1 MAGYTEFK
9 AWVAVI
15 IGVYLI
21 SGGLGMIIYG
31 SLVIAG
37 TQLMAKEMFDPNNPN
52 PPYPP
57 PPVNPFPPTPPVN
70 PFPPTPPVNPFPPT
84 PNPQF
89 PGGAKQTV
97 STSGLAI
104 GIPVLVLGFPIIYL
118 GYRLLRWGWSNI

>member
-15 IGVYLI
+15 VGVYLI
-21 SGGLGMIIYG
+21 SSGLAMIIYG

-52 PPYPP
+52 PPFP
-57 PPVNPFPPTPPVN
+57 PPTPPS
-70 PFPPTPPVNPFPPT
+70 FPPGPNFPS
-84 PNPQF
+84 
-89 PGGAKQTV
+89 GAKQTV

-104 GIPVLVLGFPIIYL
+104 GIPVLVLGFPVIYL

>member
-15 IGVYLI
+15 VGVYLI
-21 SGGLGMIIYG
+21 SSGLAMLIYG

-37 TQLMAKEMFDPNNPN
+37 TQLMAKEMFDPNS
-52 PPYPP
+52 
-57 PPVNPFPPTPPVN
+57 PVNPFPPPP
-70 PFPPTPPVNPFPPT
+70 PAPPSFPPDPNFPS
-84 PNPQF
+84 
-89 PGGAKQTV
+89 GAKQAV

-104 GIPVLVLGFPIIYL
+104 GIPVLVFGFPVIYL